1 MNRNEP
7 CSTAA
12 SGALQARQARRPRAS
27 RALAASTLMTLALA
41 ACGGGGGGTTPAPL
55 GLVKVTV
62 SDIYGTT
69 VPGATVQG
77 PQGTVVT
84 GAGGTALVPIDTPT
98 GTATLTVSRE
108 TFVDKSVA
116 ATSTTGRVNEVSV
129 TLDRRTSPAGG
140 SLASRSGVLPAVG
153 NNGQQMSFEI
163 ELVVVGGDA
172 QPIENLSAA
181 NFALRAC
188 SPDAANG
195 RTDCVRGPGAD
206 ADVAYAATAATPE
219 AATLIAGQPAR
230 PYAAALLLDQSGS
243 ILQSDPTAARLF
255 STKTFLSGMGP
266 DDQALLAA
274 FADGPG
280 AIIPTPPLTVY
291 APFRPQASATSYFPT
306 LDALAPLVGGNT
318 PLYASLDTLRQQLV
332 GETALPP
339 GLAKAVVVFTD
350 GADTQ
355 CASPAACQASRAQ
368 SILAARQ
375 DGVRIFTI
383 GLSNGVDIVAL
394 GELANQT
401 GGAMLFADSAEQ
413 LLPLYGSAGRLLSLS
428 LPTYRLRWTVQA
440 GTAGAFRSGDTLLGR
455 VQVSAGSATFDVPF
469 VVGIP

>member
-1 MNRNEP
+1 MNRGKR
-7 CSTAA
+7 CAA
-12 SGALQARQARRPRAS
+12 AGTSGWQAMELRRWGVS
-27 RALAASTLMTLALA
+27 LALAVTTAITLPLA
-41 ACGGGGGGTTPAPL
+41 ACGGGGGSTTPAPL

-62 SDIYGTT
+62 TDIYGTT
-69 VPGATVQG
+69 VAGATVQG

-98 GTATLTVSRE
+98 GTASLTVSRA

-116 ATSTTGRVNEVSV
+116 ATSTTGRVNELSV
-129 TLDRRTSPAGG
+129 TLDRRSSAAGG
-140 SLASRSGVLPAVG
+140 SLASRSGVQPALG
-153 NNGQQMSFEI
+153 STGQQMSFEI

-172 QPIENLSAA
+172 QPIVNLSAA
-181 NFALRAC
+181 NFVLRAC

-195 RTDCVRGPGAD
+195 RADCVRGPGAD
-206 ADVAYAATAATPE
+206 ADVAYTATAPTPE
-219 AATLIAGQPAR
+219 SVALIAGQAVR

-255 STKTFLSGMGP
+255 STKTFLSGMGS
-266 DDQALLAA
+266 DDHALLAA

-280 AIIPTPPLTVY
+280 AVIPSPPLTVY

-318 PLYASLDTLRQQLV
+318 PLYASLDTLRQSLL
-332 GETALPP
+332 GDTTLPP
-339 GLAKAVVVFTD
+339 GLAKAMVVFTD

-375 DGVRIFTI
+375 DQVRIFTI
-383 GLSNGVDIVAL
+383 GLSSGIDIVAL

-401 GGAMLFADSAEQ
+401 GGAMLFADTAEQ
-413 LLPLYGSAGRLLSLS
+413 LLPLYGSVGRLLSLS

-440 GTAGAFRSGDTLLGR
+440 GTAGAFASGDTLIGR
-455 VQVSAGSATFDVPF
+455 VQVSTGSSTFDVPF